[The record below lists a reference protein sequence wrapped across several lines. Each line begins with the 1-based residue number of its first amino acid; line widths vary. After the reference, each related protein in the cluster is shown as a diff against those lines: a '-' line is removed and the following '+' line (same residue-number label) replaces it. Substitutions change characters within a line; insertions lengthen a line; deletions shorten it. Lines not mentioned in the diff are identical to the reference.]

1 MMSSGKSLNILVIH
15 GPNLNLLGK
24 REPKVYG
31 TVTLDE
37 INQEL
42 ARFAQTRGMQLRII
56 QSNHEGEIVD
66 AIHQALGWADGIVI
80 NPGALTHYS
89 YAIRDA
95 IAAVDIPTI
104 EVHLSNIHA
113 REEFRHTSVI
123 APVVT
128 GQIVGLGPRGYLL
141 ALEALQGGNYGQPA

>member
-1 MMSSGKSLNILVIH
+1 MSSGKSLNVLVIH

-31 TVTLDE
+31 TTTLDE
-37 INQEL
+37 INQGL
-42 ARFAQTRGMQLRII
+42 TKFAQERGIQLRIV
-56 QSNHEGEIVD
+56 QSNHEGDIVD
-66 AIHQALGWADGIVI
+66 AIHQALGWADGIII

-123 APVVT
+123 APVST

-141 ALEALQGGNYGQPA
+141 ALEALLGGKS